1 MPGRV
6 GGFRISTNR
15 RAKKKRKRRCI
26 RFSQSI
32 RRAEES
38 FRPDFPLAFNL
49 FFFSFYSFASRIIS
63 RQTPFPFPIFLVR
76 MQWCSLARQEVW
88 GDIPSIAE
96 IVVGGGG
103 GNPFPTLFPFFFLL
117 LFSFQGRLHLPTFVL
132 RRRMNDDLRE
142 GETFLSAKQSTVRVA
157 SASSKQRRAD
167 ATLLAKLL
175 NPCPQGKRTQVSG
188 WDSLLL
194 FLSSGPASNN
204 LLLPPPHL

>member
-1 MPGRV
+1 MHSFFAKHKACGRKLPA
-6 GGFRISTNR
+6 GFS
-15 RAKKKRKRRCI
+15 AGL
-26 RFSQSI
+26 Q
-32 RRAEES
+32 
-38 FRPDFPLAFNL
+38 LV
-49 FFFSFYSFASRIIS
+49 FFSFYSFASRIIS

-96 IVVGGGG
+96 IVGGGG
-103 GNPFPTLFPFFFLL
+103 GNPFPTLFPSSSFFSSIIFIPAQTASSNIRSPSTDERR
-117 LFSFQGRLHLPTFVL
+117 FT
-132 RRRMNDDLRE
+132 RRR
-142 GETFLSAKQSTVRVA
+142 ETFHSAKQSTVRVA